1 MSQKSIEITA
11 LKPGDI
17 LLCEFRHPGFEGYA
31 EALIAILKFRN
42 AKSDEDQ
49 QKFMAAAFTILRGL
63 IITFDK
69 DIYTHAAFWDG
80 KGVVEAGEKGVRRN
94 PIDHYKSTNT
104 DVYRFVKND
113 KQVLGT
119 EEYPVNPLLELADEI
134 VNENLNYSYNTAILM
149 IFLCITRWERE
160 TWIKDME
167 TLLKNHLKSVNPNLI
182 DLLFKAN
189 HDKFIEL
196 FEWLADEMI
205 RQIVAFR
212 SDNGLVC
219 SETVAAIFNQAKP
232 EGKYKLEKPLNSA
245 TIPHKEEESI
255 QLSPEDS
262 ENEWTEFFNELDR
275 SEFPLKSSSPESS
288 DWQKHADIIYTPH
301 DIARSVN
308 TVKVGSLNLR

>member
-1 MSQKSIEITA
+1 MKITSDQ

-17 LLCEFRHPGFEGYA
+17 LLCEFRHPGFDGYA
-31 EALIAILKFRN
+31 EALITILKFRN
-42 AKSDEDQ
+42 AKSEEDQ
-49 QKFMAAAFTILRGL
+49 KKFMTAAFTILRGL
-63 IITFDK
+63 IITFDQ

-80 KGVVEAGEKGVRRN
+80 KGVVEAGGNGVGRN
-94 PIDHYKSTNT
+94 PIDHYKGTET
-104 DVYRFVKND
+104 DVYRFVENG

-119 EEYPVNPLLELADEI
+119 QEYPVEPLLELADEI

-160 TWIKDME
+160 AWINAVMNF
-167 TLLKNHLKSVNPNLI
+167 LKSHLKSVNPNLI

-189 HDKFIEL
+189 HDKLIEL
-196 FEWLADEMI
+196 FEWMADEMI
-205 RQIVAFR
+205 RRIVAFR
-212 SDNGLVC
+212 NDNGLVC

-232 EGKYKLEKPLNSA
+232 EGKYKLAKPLNSVA
-245 TIPHKEEESI
+245 IPHKEEESI

-262 ENEWTEFFNELDR
+262 ENEWTEFFNQLDR

-288 DWQKHADIIYTPH
+288 DWRKYADIIYTPH

-308 TVKVGSLNLR
+308 TMKVGKLNLK